1 MKYTSAN
8 KHTFL
13 TVLESKEKRLFDVIP
28 MKNRFYFGKR
38 ELDAERRKKV
48 QEASDEVRKYRYKDI
63 LKLFMDNPLHFSLYK

>member
-1 MKYTSAN
+1 
-8 KHTFL
+8 
-13 TVLESKEKRLFDVIP
+13 